1 MLWTYAAS
9 KQLWSG
15 ADLMYT
21 DEPRW
26 GTEREAHKL
35 KRPTGPTST
44 KANLDGEIIQLNPS
58 KHCWRPRQTLAW
70 PTRFTRGPVPTPMPH
85 NFPFLAN
92 VYTRSI
98 ALSIT
103 GTYQLW
109 PLDHFR
115 NEYQWLQFHEI
126 PYRNTRF
133 TNWWHVCTQ
142 NCTSV
147 LCVRKRKSS
156 HACTSVSVHLYT
168 HVSIWENRCMCNI
181 PIYVHNF
188 ESLMY

>member
-9 KQLWSG
+9 RQLWSG

-70 PTRFTRGPVPTPMPH
+70 RTRFTRGPVPTPLPAISHSWQMFIQDPLH
-85 NFPFLAN
+85 
-92 VYTRSI
+92 Y
-98 ALSIT
+98 LSLVHTNCGPWIT
-103 GTYQLW
+103 FATNTHDCNSTKSLIGIRELPTDGTYARKTARL
-109 PLDHFR
+109 
-115 NEYQWLQFHEI
+115 YCV
-126 PYRNTRF
+126 YASAKAAM
-133 TNWWHVCTQ
+133 HVR
-142 NCTSV
+142 
-147 LCVRKRKSS
+147 L
-156 HACTSVSVHLYT
+156 
-168 HVSIWENRCMCNI
+168 
-181 PIYVHNF
+181 
-188 ESLMY
+188 